1 MGINKDERF
10 LSSRFMLNCIKRFGQ
25 GVLVVLGFLAIYY
38 LVNKAGQGESMNFDF
53 KKATDVEQRL
63 DDVKGIDE
71 IKTEVLN
78 IIKVI

>member
-1 MGINKDERF
+1 M
-10 LSSRFMLNCIKRFGQ
+10 
-25 GVLVVLGFLAIYY
+25 VLGFLAIYY